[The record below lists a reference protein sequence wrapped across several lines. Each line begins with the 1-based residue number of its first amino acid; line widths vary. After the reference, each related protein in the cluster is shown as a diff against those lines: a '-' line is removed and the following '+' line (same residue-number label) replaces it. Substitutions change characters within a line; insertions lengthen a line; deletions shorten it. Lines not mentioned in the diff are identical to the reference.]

1 MSLRFRIEVS
11 ARHVH
16 LSQEHLEV
24 LFGKNYEL
32 SPEKALSQPGEFV
45 AEERLS
51 IVGPRDIIHNVAILG
66 PCREQT
72 QVEITWTE
80 ARKLGLHPP
89 IRESGHLE
97 GSEGCRLVGP
107 AGEVELT
114 EGVIIAKR
122 HLHLS
127 PQEATELGVAN
138 GDIVS
143 VKVNS
148 SERELIFGD
157 VVARV
162 SEKYACT
169 MHLDTD
175 EGNAAGVTSG
185 VTTGELAK

>member
-1 MSLRFRIEVS
+1 MPKRILIEVS

-16 LSQEHLEV
+16 LSREHLDI
-24 LFGKNYEL
+24 LFGKGYEL
-32 SPEKALSQPGEFV
+32 SPDKTLSQPGEF
-45 AEERLS
+45 AAQERLQ
-51 IVGPRDIIHNVAILG
+51 IVGPRDMLHNVAILG
-66 PCREQT
+66 PLREQT

-80 ARKLGLHPP
+80 ARKIGLKPP
-89 IRESGHLE
+89 VRESGHLE
-97 GSEGCRLVGP
+97 DSEGCRLVGP
-107 AGEVELT
+107 AGEVELS

-127 PQEATELGVAN
+127 PADAEDLGIKS

-148 SERELIFGD
+148 PERGLIFGD

-162 SEKYACT
+162 SEKYSCT

-185 VTTGELAK
+185 VTTGEICR